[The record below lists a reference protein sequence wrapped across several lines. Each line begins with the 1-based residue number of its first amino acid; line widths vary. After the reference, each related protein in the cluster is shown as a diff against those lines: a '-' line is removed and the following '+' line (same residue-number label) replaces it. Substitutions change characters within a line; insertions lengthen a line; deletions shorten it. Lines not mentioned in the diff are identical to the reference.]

1 MLGSQ
6 DITRG
11 AVGSHGWFVSKTDW
25 EGGSWGPG
33 NKSGGCCKVQGRD
46 GDGGTEAGEGTIMGK
61 EAMLQGDPGP
71 SGTPRRKPGPEKS
84 RAGGRGRMCRNYLV
98 SLESGIS

>member
-11 AVGSHGWFVSKTDW
+11 AVGSHGWFVSDEQSFVAVRKTDW

-46 GDGGTEAGEGTIMGK
+46 GDGGTEAGEGTIM
-61 EAMLQGDPGP
+61 
-71 SGTPRRKPGPEKS
+71 
-84 RAGGRGRMCRNYLV
+84 
-98 SLESGIS
+98 